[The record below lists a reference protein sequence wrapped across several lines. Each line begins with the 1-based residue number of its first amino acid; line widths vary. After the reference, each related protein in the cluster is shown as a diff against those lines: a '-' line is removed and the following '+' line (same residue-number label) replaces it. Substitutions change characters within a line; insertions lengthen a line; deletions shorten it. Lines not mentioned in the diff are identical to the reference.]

1 MQPRTTCYCLLL
13 HVLGVLSGVIQ
24 GNLLSLRPAGQ
35 VPVSVGSLITF
46 TCTTTASREL
56 GSAFTITT
64 SPLVDFDR
72 GMIVQLSGGA
82 REINLT
88 VAVTSKH
95 NNLKIVCTVSN
106 ATSLLEKELANLT
119 VQGER
124 TI

>member
-1 MQPRTTCYCLLL
+1 MRRIVTCCLSVLL
-13 HVLGVLSGVIQ
+13 VLSGVIQ

-35 VPVSVGSLITF
+35 VPVSVGSVITF
-46 TCTTTASREL
+46 TCTTTANTEL

-72 GMIVQLSGGA
+72 GMIENLSGGA

-88 VAVTSKH
+88 VTATSEH

-106 ATSLLEKELANLT
+106 ATSILEKEVANLT
-119 VQGER
+119 VQRER
-124 TI
+124 TMYN

>member
-1 MQPRTTCYCLLL
+1 MLCTLTCCLLL
-13 HVLGVLSGVIQ
+13 VFIQ

-35 VPVSVGSLITF
+35 VSVSVGSVITF
-46 TCTTTASREL
+46 TCTTTASTEL

-72 GMIVQLSGGA
+72 GMLEHLSGGA

-88 VAVTSKH
+88 VTATSEH

-106 ATSLLEKELANLT
+106 ATSILEKEVANLT
-119 VQGER
+119 VQRER
-124 TI
+124 TMYN

>member
-1 MQPRTTCYCLLL
+1 MRRIVTCCLSVLL
-13 HVLGVLSGVIQ
+13 VLSGVIQ

-35 VPVSVGSLITF
+35 VPVSVGSVITF
-46 TCTTTASREL
+46 TCTTTASTEL

-72 GMIVQLSGGA
+72 GMIENLSGGA

-88 VAVTSKH
+88 VTATSEH

-106 ATSLLEKELANLT
+106 ATSILEKEVANLT
-119 VQGER
+119 VQRER
-124 TI
+124 TMYN